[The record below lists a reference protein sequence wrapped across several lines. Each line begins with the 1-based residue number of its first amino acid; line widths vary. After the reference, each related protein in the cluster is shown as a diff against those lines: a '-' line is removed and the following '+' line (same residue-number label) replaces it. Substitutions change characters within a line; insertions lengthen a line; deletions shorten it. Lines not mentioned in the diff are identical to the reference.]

1 MQHTETLSVHA
12 GRTAFRA
19 LGVHAPPLDFSTTY
33 PIHDL
38 DGATASL
45 DAFVQG
51 HLVPEEPIYARLFNP
66 TVARFEEGIAQ
77 LEGASASVAF
87 GSGMAALTACLLA
100 TRPNGTHVVAVR
112 PLYGSSDHLLG
123 SSLLGMSVTF
133 TNPEGV
139 CEALRPDTAL
149 VVIETPANPTV
160 SLVDIADI
168 VVQAGSVPVLVDA
181 TFATPILLRPI
192 DFGATFVLH
201 SATKFIGGHGD
212 VMAGVV
218 STSDFWAEKL
228 RQVRIMTGGLLH
240 PMGAYLLHRG
250 LPTLPIRVERAQA
263 SAQILAA
270 RLHTHDSVKAVFY
283 PGLPD
288 GDPKGLIGRQMKG
301 PGSIL
306 SFEVPDHEAAARVL
320 KRVRLI
326 TPAVSLGS
334 TDTLIQHPAGLTHRV
349 VSEEGKT
356 AGHISEGLLRL
367 SVGLEQVEDLWADIE
382 QALAT
387 P

>member
-12 GRTAFRA
+12 GREDFRKI
-19 LGVHAPPLDFSTTY
+19 GVHAPPLDFSTTY

-51 HLVPEEPIYARLFNP
+51 GQIPEEPIYARLYNP
-66 TVARFEEGIAQ
+66 TVARFEAAMAQ
-77 LEGASASVAF
+77 LEGADASVAF

-100 TRPNGTHVVAVR
+100 VRTNGTHVVAVR
-112 PLYGSSDHLLG
+112 PIYGSSDHLLG
-123 SSLLGMSVTF
+123 SDLLGMRVTF
-133 TNPEGV
+133 TTPDAV
-139 CEALRPDTAL
+139 HEALRPETSL

-160 SLVDIADI
+160 SLVDVAD
-168 VVQAGSVPVLVDA
+168 VVAQAAGVPVLVDA
-181 TFATPILLRPI
+181 TFATPILLKPM

-218 STSDFWAEKL
+218 STTEAWAGKL
-228 RQVRIMTGGLLH
+228 RQVRIMTGALLH
-240 PMGAYLLHRG
+240 PMGAYMLHRG
-250 LPTLPIRVERAQA
+250 LPTLPIRVTKAQEN
-263 SAQILAA
+263 AQILAE
-270 RLHTHDSVKAVFY
+270 RLQTHEAVKKVYY
-283 PGLPD
+283 PGIAG
-288 GDPKGLIGRQMKG
+288 GDPKGLIGKQMRG
-301 PGSIL
+301 PGSII
-306 SFEVPDHEAAARVL
+306 SFEVADHNAAAQVL
-320 KRVRLI
+320 RFVKHI

-349 VSEEGKT
+349 VSEEGKK
-356 AGHISEGLLRL
+356 AGHISEGLLRV
-367 SVGLEQVEDLWADIE
+367 SVGLEHPDDLWADLK
-382 QALAT
+382 QALEK